1 MVLLTQVVTETL
13 EACGDDDATDVAKSG
28 ETSCAFCAPTD
39 ARFTLLLLSLS
50 SSSSLS
56 LSLSLSLCEYTYMYG
71 SVFCAQ
77 LHVRRL

>member
-50 SSSSLS
+50 LLLLS